1 MKCSRCWLPA
11 AALLLLGVAGVVME
25 HLQAENLNL
34 ISPDEHNLVL
44 NPGMRGIYMLIL
56 SLSV

>member
-1 MKCSRCWLPA
+1 M
-11 AALLLLGVAGVVME
+11 ALLLLSVAEVDME

-34 ISPDEHNLVL
+34 IPPDEHNLVL
-44 NPGMRGIYMLIL
+44 NRGMRGRL

>member
-1 MKCSRCWLPA
+1 MKSLRWWMPA
-11 AALLLLGVAGVVME
+11 VALLMLGGVDME

-34 ISPDEHNLVL
+34 IPPHEHNLVL
-44 NPGMRGIYMLIL
+44 NRGMRGIDLRAL

>member
-1 MKCSRCWLPA
+1 MKCLRWWMPA
-11 AALLLLGVAGVVME
+11 VALLMLRGVDME

-34 ISPDEHNLVL
+34 IPPHEHKLVL
-44 NPGMRGIYMLIL
+44 NRGMRGIVLRTV